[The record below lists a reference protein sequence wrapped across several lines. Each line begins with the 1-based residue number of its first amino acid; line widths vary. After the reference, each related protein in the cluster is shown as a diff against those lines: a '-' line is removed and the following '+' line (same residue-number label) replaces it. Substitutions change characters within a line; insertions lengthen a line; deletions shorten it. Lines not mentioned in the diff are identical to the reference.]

1 MDFSVGCG
9 RERFVRYCFL
19 WRSCA
24 DAGCHV
30 YVPWVYHLAAKQGCT
45 DVRVW
50 LPKLGGLN
58 IFCAHV
64 LRGYLWASPPFFFF
78 FFVDV
83 GNRITSGL
91 LRLGNRTNVFFVQEH
106 ILVKFGALRARS
118 FNSRDKSLE
127 GIDIVACMGVA
138 VLACACVRA
147 GSALP
152 FVPFIARRAGT

>member
-1 MDFSVGCG
+1 MCARFKRLPLGFS
-9 RERFVRYCFL
+9 L
-19 WRSCA
+19 
-24 DAGCHV
+24 
-30 YVPWVYHLAAKQGCT
+30 
-45 DVRVW
+45 
-50 LPKLGGLN
+50 
-58 IFCAHV
+58 
-64 LRGYLWASPPFFFF
+64 FFFF
-78 FFVDV
+78 LSTLGIELPLGFSAFFIYLFIYFFVDV
-83 GNRITSGL
+83 GY
-91 LRLGNRTNVFFVQEH
+91 RTNVFFVQEH